1 MNWYDDQYMK
11 TQHLAINPS
20 PTLVLF
26 TYRSLLM
33 GMLIRCGHSLTVAK
47 DVTNQALFAL
57 QQRIQKGMFP
67 NDIQAW
73 LLREIKRNKGASFL
87 VQPLSKMDEFSIL
100 YAVSHPI
107 LTPISRGIL
116 CIHLLGGIPNNRLIP
131 IDQSPV
137 LWTERLQRALRALN
151 ISVSSDILSFEA
163 SYNSREA
170 VILDTLYRSLILCD
184 KFCFSDLRTY
194 LIQLFVS
201 LQPSLYNV
209 SEALAFQAWYM
220 MQDGC
225 RYARLFASELRHQN
239 RSYWNQEQIAQGRAI
254 LEQARSLSFTWGP
267 HLIRSSVLALHLESP
282 SYDKTPWH
290 DVMRLEL
297 MLLSF
302 DNTTEQ
308 LLAYIE
314 ALGHIKGPE
323 YVLPYVKDQDLS
335 DYRWI
340 HAQAQLLKKLGR
352 KQDALVLY
360 QHALHSAPDQEHEYI
375 LNDMV
380 DL

>member
-26 TYRSLLM
+26 THRSLLL
-33 GMLIRCGHSLTVAK
+33 GMLIRCGHSLAVAK
-47 DVTNQALFAL
+47 DVTNQAILAL
-57 QQRIQKGMFP
+57 QQRLQKGMFP

-73 LLREIKRNKGASFL
+73 LLREIKKTKGSSFL
-87 VQPLSKMDEFSIL
+87 VQALSGMDAFSMI
-100 YAVSHPI
+100 YAVSHPV
-107 LTPISRGIL
+107 LTPMSRGIL
-116 CIHLLGGIPNNRLIP
+116 CLHLLGGIAKNRLLP
-131 IDQSPV
+131 PEQSLV
-137 LWTERLQRALRALN
+137 LWTERLHRALRALQ
-151 ISVSSDILSFEA
+151 ISLSSDVLSFDA
-163 SYNSREA
+163 SYHNREA
-170 VILDTLYRSLILCD
+170 VILDTLYRSISLCD
-184 KFCFSDLRTY
+184 TLRLPEFRSY
-194 LIQLFVS
+194 LVQMFVS

-239 RSYWNQEQIAQGRAI
+239 RNHWNQEKIAHGLVV
-254 LEQARSLSFTWGP
+254 LEQARSLSFSWGP
-267 HLIRSSVLALHLESP
+267 QLIRANVLALHLKSP
-282 SYDKTPWH
+282 SYEETEWH

-302 DNTTEQ
+302 DNSTEQ

-323 YVLPYVKDQDLS
+323 YVLPYVQDQDLS

-340 HAQAQLLKKLGR
+340 HAQAQLLKKMGR

-360 QHALHSAPDQEHEYI
+360 QHALHAAPDQEHEYI